1 MIKADLHMHTNF
13 SDGAKTVEEVIEIA
27 RSENLDYIS
36 ITDHDTLAGSINAYN
51 MQEKYHDIKFIIG
64 IELSTENNDESVH
77 ILGYFKNPEDL
88 KSFELYLENQRKQ
101 RKERAIKIKNALYE
115 HFNID
120 LNMKF
125 MDEIESVTRG
135 TIANEIIN
143 QGYPY
148 SRTEIFSKMIGNG
161 NPAYYPSTKLT
172 TKRGIKLIHDF
183 GGLAVLAHPVLLKKN
198 KVEEII
204 SFGIDGIE
212 AIYPANRDGDEDKYR
227 GLAKIYGLFITAG
240 NDFHDFNDNR
250 HGHIGNL
257 TLNDSDLNIFL
268 KKLDVL

>member
-1 MIKADLHMHTNF
+1 MHTNY
-13 SDGAKTVEEVIEIA
+13 SDGVKTVEEVIEIA
-27 RSENLDYIS
+27 RIEDLDYIS
-36 ITDHDTLAGSINAYN
+36 ITDHDTLEGSIKAYN
-51 MQEKYHDIKFIIG
+51 MQSKYNDIKFIIG

-77 ILGYFKNPEDL
+77 ILGYFKDDSFL
-88 KSFELYLENQRKQ
+88 GDFELYLENQRKQ

-120 LNMKF
+120 LNMDF
-125 MDEIESVTRG
+125 MDKIQSITRG
-135 TIANEIIN
+135 TIANEIVN

-148 SRTEIFSKMIGNG
+148 SRNEIFSKMIGNG
-161 NPAYYPSTKLT
+161 NPAYFPSTKLT

-198 KVEEII
+198 DVEEII
-204 SFGIDGIE
+204 SFGLDGIE
-212 AIYPANRDGDEDKYR
+212 AIYPANRDGDEEKFR
-227 GLAKIYGLFITAG
+227 SLAKRYGLFITAG

-257 TLNDSDLNIFL
+257 TLDENELNIFL
-268 KKLDVL
+268 KKLEVL